1 MKYLIDTHLL
11 IWTALNSA
19 KLSTK
24 ARSILSQDDATYF
37 FSAASIWEIAI
48 KRSKNPA
55 LLPFDAAS
63 ARKLFIATG
72 FSELGITA
80 EHCAAV
86 ESLPA
91 IHADPFD
98 RLLIAQAKTDG
109 CILVTHDR
117 FVTSYGDF
125 TIMV

>member
-11 IWTALNSA
+11 IWTVLNSA
-19 KLSTK
+19 KLSAK

-48 KRSKNPA
+48 KRAKNPA

-63 ARKLFIATG
+63 ARELFLATG

-91 IHADPFD
+91 IHADP
-98 RLLIAQAKTDG
+98 IAQAKTDG
-109 CILVTHDR
+109 YILVTHDR

-125 TIMV
+125 IIMV